1 MYSPDAY
8 RELITLLKQQGYD
21 FAEFADPVH
30 ESGSKL
36 AYLRHDID
44 YSPAWAADFARI
56 DAELGA
62 HAMFC
67 FQLRSPL
74 YNLASR
80 QCRASVDAVLAAGHR
95 VGLHFTILDVAGAS
109 EAELARAIAADLA
122 AARALIPAIAPV
134 FSWHNPSLVPDLAE
148 RLVDFEVPGLVN
160 LYGRRWVRETRY
172 FSDSNWRHS
181 IAEWQEIARAG
192 HARVQLL
199 FHPFQWM
206 ARGRDMR
213 DVLARTYVQLISE
226 AEAEFSTNHVYRQM
240 HPGGLPSR
248 ARQAIRR
255 LVLPDPS

>member
-8 RELITLLKQQGYD
+8 RELIALFRQQGYR
-21 FAEFADPVH
+21 FAGIGDPID
-30 ESGSKL
+30 EAGGKL

-56 DAELGA
+56 DAELGVR
-62 HAMFC
+62 AMFC

-80 QCRASVDAVLAAGHR
+80 QCRAAVDAVLAAGHR
-95 VGLHFTILDVAGAS
+95 VGLHFTILDAAGVS

-122 AARALIPAIAPV
+122 AARALVPAIAPV
-134 FSWHNPSLVPDLAE
+134 FSWHNPSLVPGLIE
-148 RLVDFEVPGLVN
+148 RLLDFEVPGLVN
-160 LYGRRWVRETRY
+160 LYGRRWVRDTRY
-172 FSDSNWRHS
+172 FSDSNWRYS
-181 IAEWQEIARAG
+181 IAKWQEIARAG

-240 HPGGLPSR
+240 HPDGLPPQ
-248 ARQAIRR
+248 AQQAIER
-255 LVLPDPS
+255 LVLPDET